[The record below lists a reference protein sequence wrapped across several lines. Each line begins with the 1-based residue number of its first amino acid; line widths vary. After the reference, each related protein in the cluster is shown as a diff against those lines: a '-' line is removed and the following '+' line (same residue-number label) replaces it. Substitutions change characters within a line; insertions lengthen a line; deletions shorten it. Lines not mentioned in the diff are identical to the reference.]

1 MYGSCR
7 IIRSSVILTALFKW
21 SFGVIFRE
29 FKTVTGSIV
38 TFGVEVELGVNLR
51 QICERYYTVI
61 SIKITAGRRRPL
73 AKTSAVAAVGWLC
86 TRTGSGFVS
95 KQEPIARRKQESR
108 QYKVFYDPQSSG
120 A

>member
-1 MYGSCR
+1 M
-7 IIRSSVILTALFKW
+7 TALFKW

-61 SIKITAGRRRPL
+61 SIKITAGL
-73 AKTSAVAAVGWLC
+73 APPPDAATAGLAAGDGG
-86 TRTGSGFVS
+86 RL
-95 KQEPIARRKQESR
+95 PH
-108 QYKVFYDPQSSG
+108 
-120 A
+120 

>member
-61 SIKITAGRRRPL
+61 SIKITA
-73 AKTSAVAAVGWLC
+73 A
-86 TRTGSGFVS
+86 
-95 KQEPIARRKQESR
+95 
-108 QYKVFYDPQSSG
+108 QSIKIKS
-120 A
+120 

>member
-1 MYGSCR
+1 M
-7 IIRSSVILTALFKW
+7 TALFKW

-61 SIKITAGRRRPL
+61 SIKITAGRAARPRR
-73 AKTSAVAAVGWLC
+73 TWQRAAAHV
-86 TRTGSGFVS
+86 TGVL
-95 KQEPIARRKQESR
+95 
-108 QYKVFYDPQSSG
+108 SSVLM
-120 A
+120 

>member
-1 MYGSCR
+1 MRGGAGHG
-7 IIRSSVILTALFKW
+7 IHNVILTALFKW

-61 SIKITAGRRRPL
+61 SIKITAVVVVSRALDVSGGRPRGARLPPG
-73 AKTSAVAAVGWLC
+73 AVVW
-86 TRTGSGFVS
+86 
-95 KQEPIARRKQESR
+95 
-108 QYKVFYDPQSSG
+108 
-120 A
+120 

>member
-51 QICERYYTVI
+51 QIYERYYTVI
-61 SIKITAGRRRPL
+61 SIKITAASDICNVSSRACEGR
-73 AKTSAVAAVGWLC
+73 
-86 TRTGSGFVS
+86 
-95 KQEPIARRKQESR
+95 Q
-108 QYKVFYDPQSSG
+108 
-120 A
+120 

>member
-51 QICERYYTVI
+51 QIYERYYTVI
-61 SIKITAGRRRPL
+61 SIKITAEYGASINQPWAQDHAAL
-73 AKTSAVAAVGWLC
+73 ARADSLP
-86 TRTGSGFVS
+86 S
-95 KQEPIARRKQESR
+95 
-108 QYKVFYDPQSSG
+108 
-120 A
+120 

>member
-1 MYGSCR
+1 M
-7 IIRSSVILTALFKW
+7 TALFKW

-61 SIKITAGRRRPL
+61 SIKITAELVSP
-73 AKTSAVAAVGWLC
+73 SA
-86 TRTGSGFVS
+86 S
-95 KQEPIARRKQESR
+95 
-108 QYKVFYDPQSSG
+108 
-120 A
+120 

>member
-1 MYGSCR
+1 M
-7 IIRSSVILTALFKW
+7 TALFKW

-61 SIKITAGRRRPL
+61 SIKITAAPPYLECGLFFAVPFLFLLRQRP
-73 AKTSAVAAVGWLC
+73 
-86 TRTGSGFVS
+86 R
-95 KQEPIARRKQESR
+95 P
-108 QYKVFYDPQSSG
+108 
-120 A
+120 

>member
-38 TFGVEVELGVNLR
+38 TFVVEVELGVNSR

-61 SIKITAGRRRPL
+61 SIKITAAPLSGILCVPNNEAARTPGCHVCAMAHGREGR
-73 AKTSAVAAVGWLC
+73 
-86 TRTGSGFVS
+86 
-95 KQEPIARRKQESR
+95 AR
-108 QYKVFYDPQSSG
+108 YM
-120 A
+120 

>member
-61 SIKITAGRRRPL
+61 SIKITAAINAAFL
-73 AKTSAVAAVGWLC
+73 QFAVG
-86 TRTGSGFVS
+86 
-95 KQEPIARRKQESR
+95 
-108 QYKVFYDPQSSG
+108 G
-120 A
+120 ADIGGEAPD

>member
-1 MYGSCR
+1 MSRVYGSCR

-61 SIKITAGRRRPL
+61 SIKITAAIRRQRS
-73 AKTSAVAAVGWLC
+73 TRGAAAPPSSCALNN
-86 TRTGSGFVS
+86 
-95 KQEPIARRKQESR
+95 AAHDRR
-108 QYKVFYDPQSSG
+108 V
-120 A
+120 

>member
-61 SIKITAGRRRPL
+61 SIKITAEVLHESLDR
-73 AKTSAVAAVGWLC
+73 AD
-86 TRTGSGFVS
+86 
-95 KQEPIARRKQESR
+95 ARLR
-108 QYKVFYDPQSSG
+108 G
-120 A
+120 

>member
-38 TFGVEVELGVNLR
+38 TFGVEVELGENLR

-61 SIKITAGRRRPL
+61 SIKITAEPGRSRPEL
-73 AKTSAVAAVGWLC
+73 SRIRSDSRLSYTS
-86 TRTGSGFVS
+86 
-95 KQEPIARRKQESR
+95 
-108 QYKVFYDPQSSG
+108 
-120 A
+120 

>member
-51 QICERYYTVI
+51 QIYERYYTVI
-61 SIKITAGRRRPL
+61 SIKITA
-73 AKTSAVAAVGWLC
+73 ASSAVRLRAMLYAM
-86 TRTGSGFVS
+86 
-95 KQEPIARRKQESR
+95 A
-108 QYKVFYDPQSSG
+108 G